1 MNEVWQDQLQLM
13 CLQEVNSNKSVVL
26 VAQSCPTLCDP
37 MDCSPPGSSVLG
49 ILQVRILEW
58 VVISSSRGSSQS
70 RDQTRV
76 SNTAGELFTFWATRE
91 AQEEELAWTPYPTYY
106 TFMPQELRGGAD
118 LKFSVHLCKASW
130 TRGLHPP
137 RPASQ
142 HRCADTVTQAC
153 PCWHRQPCFFH
164 GP

>member
-1 MNEVWQDQLQLM
+1 MKV
-13 CLQEVNSNKSVVL
+13 KVL

-76 SNTAGELFTFWATRE
+76 SNTAGELFTF
-91 AQEEELAWTPYPTYY
+91 
-106 TFMPQELRGGAD
+106 
-118 LKFSVHLCKASW
+118 
-130 TRGLHPP
+130 
-137 RPASQ
+137 
-142 HRCADTVTQAC
+142 
-153 PCWHRQPCFFH
+153 
-164 GP
+164 